1 MLAQRYNS
9 LPVWEHFQ
17 SEKYELNILSRSDSY
32 FFRVTKECE
41 TNNLRLLI
49 GYLVHIFHFK
59 NVHYININHTFK
71 VKTMNEISLSKI
83 VVYSFH
89 IPKQLVT
96 IFATLLF

>member
-1 MLAQRYNS
+1 MDSTKKITIENIEKILKKITKSRLHPNS
-9 LPVWEHFQ
+9 L
-17 SEKYELNILSRSDSY
+17 
-32 FFRVTKECE
+32 ECE

-89 IPKQLVT
+89 IPLQNYNKFFERCT
-96 IFATLLF
+96 